1 MTLPFFTAEDI
12 RRALPMREAIE
23 AMRAAFIAFSEGRA
37 HIPQRLSISIPE
49 QEGITL
55 VMPGYVPPD
64 ALGLKVVSV
73 FPRNPARGLP
83 TLSALVVMLDPE
95 TGAPAALLD
104 GAFLTAWRTGAASG
118 LATDLLARPDAE
130 SLALIGA
137 GAQARTQLL
146 AVAAVRSLR
155 RVRVYSRTPARAQA
169 LIEEMRGREGIPEDI
184 AVAPTPEA
192 AVAEADIVCTA
203 TNSSVPVFDGQA
215 LRPGT
220 HINAIGSFTLE
231 MRELDEET
239 FRRAARV
246 VVDSRAAALAEAG
259 EVVWAIRQGILR
271 EADLVELGE
280 IAAGRRPGRERPEE
294 ITLFKSVGLAVQDLV
309 AAQRV
314 RQRIRAQGG

>member
-1 MTLPFFTAEDI
+1 MQ
-12 RRALPMREAIE
+12 
-23 AMRAAFIAFSEGRA
+23 G
-37 HIPQRLSISIPE
+37 
-49 QEGITL
+49 QEGI
-55 VMPGYVPPD
+55 P
-64 ALGLKVVSV
+64 
-73 FPRNPARGLP
+73 
-83 TLSALVVMLDPE
+83 
-95 TGAPAALLD
+95 
-104 GAFLTAWRTGAASG
+104 
-118 LATDLLARPDAE
+118 
-130 SLALIGA
+130 
-137 GAQARTQLL
+137 Q
-146 AVAAVRSLR
+146 
-155 RVRVYSRTPARAQA
+155 
-169 LIEEMRGREGIPEDI
+169 DI

-314 RQRIRAQGG
+314 WQRIRT